1 MDKLSRRLTSIST
14 KQRFGEILALVLIVG
29 LMGLLVYLMIP
40 THTEAPKVAPV
51 TVRSNTSVAL
61 QQHTQSP
68 TYQAPV
74 TSDKVSQ
81 ASDITA
87 KGSAPKNTAP
97 EHRVESNYASHSSI
111 NKFAVQAPQV
121 AKTVQGIQPSK
132 GTTCA
137 SVTKPLDATLL
148 RVGSALHL
156 TSLVAGIAPVTS
168 SCQS

>member
-14 KQRFGEILALVLIVG
+14 KQRFGEILAIVLIVG

-40 THTEAPKVAPV
+40 THTAAPKVAPV
-51 TVRSNTSVAL
+51 TVRSNTSVAM

-74 TSDKVSQ
+74 TSDKVPQ
-81 ASDITA
+81 ASDITPN
-87 KGSAPKNTAP
+87 GSTQKNATP
-97 EHRVESNYASHSSI
+97 GHRVESNYVSHSGT
-111 NKFAVQAPQV
+111 NKYAAQAPQV
-121 AKTVQGIQPSK
+121 SKAAQGIQPSM

-137 SVTKPLDATLL
+137 SVMRPLDATLS
-148 RVGSALHL
+148 RVSSALHL
-156 TSLVAGIAPVTS
+156 TSLVAGIAPDTS